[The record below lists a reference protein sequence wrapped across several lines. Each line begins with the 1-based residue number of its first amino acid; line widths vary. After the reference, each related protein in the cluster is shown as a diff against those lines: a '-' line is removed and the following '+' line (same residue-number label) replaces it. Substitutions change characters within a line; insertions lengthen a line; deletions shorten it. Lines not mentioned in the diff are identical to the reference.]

1 MKRSRPTFWL
11 VALLGLAAA
20 ACSDQPTSPVSGV
33 EGAASI
39 QGDENPG
46 VVYLTSNAPGG
57 NEILAYDRA
66 ADGQLTPAGTYA
78 TGGIGTGGGL
88 GNQASLVLTQDF
100 RYLYTV
106 NAGSHDISTFR
117 VDRTGLERIGDPV
130 YAQGEQPISLTVH
143 GDLLYVLNAGG
154 SGGIAGFRIG
164 RDGTPTPIPGS
175 TRPLGSAA
183 AGPAQIQF
191 TPDGRALVVTE
202 KATNTITTYAIGVD
216 GLPGNPNT
224 QASAGATPFG
234 FSFNQRGD
242 LVVSEAAG
250 GAPGASSASTYRVAR
265 DGTLELIAGAVP
277 TTQSAA
283 CWIAIS
289 QNGSFAYTTNTGSGT
304 VSSLAIGAGGS
315 LTLIDPTAGVTGP
328 DTRPQDAA
336 FTPGGRFLYVR
347 NAASSIGAFRTD
359 GNGGLVHIGD
369 FGPLPAG
376 ANGIVAR

>member
-20 ACSDQPTSPVSGV
+20 ACSDQPTSPVSSV

-39 QGDENPG
+39 QGDAGPG

-66 ADGQLTPAGTYA
+66 ADGQLTPAGSYA
-78 TGGIGTGGGL
+78 TGGTGTGGGL
-88 GNQASLVLTQDF
+88 GNQASLVLTKDY

-117 VDRTGLERIGDPV
+117 VTRGGLERIGDPV
-130 YAQGEQPISLTVH
+130 PAEGEQPISLTVH

-164 RDGTPTPIPGS
+164 RDGAPTPIPGS
-175 TRPLGSAA
+175 IRPLGSAA

-202 KATNTITTYAIGVD
+202 KATNTITTYAVGAD
-216 GLPGNPNT
+216 ALPGSPNT

-265 DGTLELIAGAVP
+265 DATLELIAGAVP

-289 QNGSFAYTTNTGSGT
+289 QNGSFAFTANTGSGT
-304 VSSLAIGAGGS
+304 LSSLAIGAGGS
-315 LTLIDPTAGVTGP
+315 LTLVDPEAGVTGP

-347 NAASSIGAFRTD
+347 NAAGTIGAFRTD